1 MWCSNMALAEISTYP
16 TLSCMLLPLNGT
28 DVLLPKS
35 IVKEVVFKP
44 TIEAI
49 DEEEDWLIGEIDWED
64 HVVPV
69 ISFERVCNQARVA
82 KSNHIRAVICYVI
95 ENSETFPLYAIE
107 VQSMPRPLI
116 LDSRALYNHDGMMSK
131 SSELI
136 SHYVKIGSKELAIPN
151 FQKLEEILLT
161 RAC

>member
-1 MWCSNMALAEISTYP
+1 MALAETSTYP

-44 TIEAI
+44 TIEALG
-49 DEEEDWLIGEIDWED
+49 EEEDWLIGEIEWED
-64 HVVPV
+64 YIVPV
-69 ISFERVCNQARVA
+69 ISFERLCNQSRAV

-95 ENSETFPLYAIE
+95 ENTEAFPLYAIE

-131 SSELI
+131 YSELI

-151 FQKLEEILLT
+151 FKKLEEILLT
-161 RAC
+161 RSS

>member
-1 MWCSNMALAEISTYP
+1 MSLAEASTYP

-35 IVKEVVFKP
+35 IVKEVVYKP
-44 TIEAI
+44 TIEAFG
-49 DEEEDWLIGEIDWED
+49 EEEDWFIGEIEWEEFII
-64 HVVPV
+64 PV
-69 ISFERVCNQARVA
+69 ISFERLCNQTRVV

-95 ENSETFPLYAIE
+95 ENTEVFPLYAIE

-131 SSELI
+131 YSELI

-161 RAC
+161 RAS